1 MNNFKKTAATAVS
14 LFFAVL
20 FSYASIIKAK
30 DFGAFRRALGESPGL
45 EGSGTALA
53 FAIIAVQTVA
63 AVLLCYR
70 PSRFWGLWT
79 TLWTIAGFAA
89 YIAVILL
96 FSKNLP
102 CTCIGLFENMS
113 WQGNLVFNLVLAVT
127 ALAGL
132 YALQKPVEKQI

>member
-1 MNNFKKTAATAVS
+1 MKTFRKTSAIAVS
-14 LFFAVL
+14 LFFAVF

-30 DFGAFRRALGESPGL
+30 DFDAFRRELGESPGL
-45 EGSGTALA
+45 EGSGTAVA
-53 FAIIAVQTVA
+53 FGIIAVQTVA

-79 TLWTIAGFAA
+79 TLWTVAGFAA

-113 WQGNLVFNLVLAVT
+113 WQGNLVFNMVLVLT
-127 ALAGL
+127 ALMGIYTL
-132 YALQKPVEKQI
+132 RKP